1 MDVIKRDGR
10 LVPYDETKI
19 YEAIKKAYV
28 RVFTLDDAAKE
39 QLAEITHKVSY
50 DINEMDAYKIPI
62 TVIQSLVESRL
73 LDYGLTSVAE
83 KYIKYRIQQDVERYG
98 YEMYVKLTLRKV

>member
-1 MDVIKRDGR
+1 MEVIKRDGR

-39 QLAEITHKVSY
+39 KLAEITHKVSY
-50 DINEMDAYKIPI
+50 DVHEMDAHKIPI

-83 KYIKYRIQQDVERYG
+83 KYIEYRIQQDVERYG